1 MPRQTLET
9 TPMTFSNTQNVAA
22 INAIKAALSADKA
35 TAKLDGAVA
44 TLRDSGIT
52 SDDISNGG
60 KYLSDFQRLCAETSL
75 NSRQFAKWSDDSLA
89 QGKTINGKRVDTERG
104 KLVKRVN
111 SIVARIRAKLKEPAK
126 KGKRTTKSP
135 TQKFFGTL
143 DEYIKRF
150 AADDA
155 SDKFDFDPTI
165 ARAAFVELAKKL
177 K

>member
-1 MPRQTLET
+1 
-9 TPMTFSNTQNVAA
+9 MTFSDTQNNAA
-22 INAIKAALSADKA
+22 INAIKAAVSADKA
-35 TAKLDGAVA
+35 TSKLDDAVA

-75 NSRQFAKWSDDSLA
+75 NAKQFATWSDDSLA

-111 SIVARIRAKLKEPAK
+111 SIVARIRAKLKEPVK
-126 KGKRTTKSP
+126 KGTRATKSP
-135 TQKFFGTL
+135 TEKFFAIM
-143 DEYIKRF
+143 DDYIKRF

-165 ARAAFVELAKKL
+165 ARAAFVDLAKKL